1 MAEEKKL
8 DLSALG
14 LEQETT
20 PAQAAE
26 ANAANANTEQEEDN
40 TPIKIK
46 VETPK
51 ADQEINN
58 EVVEDR
64 VIKDKDRDVHIEV
77 VKSSID
83 PSKVPIEKPAPR
95 LDVAGNPIKVVRPIR
110 DSGNAGYNN
119 DYTDIKDINSIAKN
133 PITKKKDPVRETL
146 NGLYDKADSGIER
159 AKAEATRPGGR
170 IDEAKHKYIDYKY
183 DLLMKRAKRSKS
195 LRKKID
201 MVNDIIK
208 TDPRFDGITEYERK
222 GYIVFKIAHDEEVG
236 INDESF
242 GISKQDVGPRFR
254 NSADAAKAIDKMV
267 AERQDTEIDDDKF
280 VISNDEENTLPVKDP
295 NNISKAKVKEPINEE
310 EETNANLKVTYEKDD
325 EVNIPVQDTST
336 LASNKNIEPIEQGD
350 PESTIED
357 ENIDDIEDSEEN
369 EEEIAER
376 RKLVKQ
382 RTKEF
387 VNEIDDLLGLN
398 QYDGVLDEYK
408 VGAPISLST
417 AIKHRKSPAQ
427 GLSRATWGLQFT
439 GTTFDMTKFGGEE
452 ILQFQKDPKEFEKLN
467 NLYTIFKIMYDHVII
482 PNKPKFEP
490 WLKQIS
496 NYDIPCLMFGMYLA
510 CYSKSNYM
518 PYECTNPKC
527 SKIFLEKKDPIDMV
541 IFPSDESKERFKSIL
556 NKKPVSTMLY
566 RTKPMMINE
575 QYSISFMT
583 PSIWS
588 ASFEPASLS
597 EAFKNKFSNL
607 TSLMPYIDCIYFN
620 DSANKTI
627 NRIMFGEI
635 KDRNG
640 NIDIEKTTIR
650 KVKGLA
656 SIFKTFSTDELNRIS
671 LEIGKIAASLNEEQ
685 IAYQIPATTCPDCH
699 TEIPASD
706 HGPLELLFIRA
717 QLLITRAIIPELT

>member
-8 DLSALG
+8 DLSVLG

-20 PAQAAE
+20 PAQSAE
-26 ANAANANTEQEEDN
+26 ANANKEGDN

-46 VETPK
+46 ADIPK
-51 ADQEINN
+51 TDQNIHN
-58 EVVEDR
+58 EVVENK
-64 VIKDKDRDVHIEV
+64 VIKDKDRNINIEV
-77 VKSSID
+77 VKSDID
-83 PSKVPIEKPAPR
+83 PTKVAYDKPAPR
-95 LDVAGNPIKVVRPIR
+95 LDKAGNPIKIVRPVGN
-110 DSGNAGYNN
+110 SGDAGYNN

-146 NGLYDKADSGIER
+146 NGLYGKADAGIER

-183 DLLMKRAKRSKS
+183 DLLMRRAKNSKS

-201 MVNDIIK
+201 TVNEIIK
-208 TDPRFDGITEYERK
+208 TDPRFDGITEYEHK

-242 GISKQDVGPRFR
+242 GIGKQDVGTRFR

-267 AERQDTEIDDDKF
+267 SDRQDSEINDDKF
-280 VISNDEENTLPVKDP
+280 VISNDEENSLPVKDASS
-295 NNISKAKVKEPINEE
+295 NISKAKVKEPEAE
-310 EETNANLKVTYEKDD
+310 ATPDNLNVSYEKED
-325 EVNIPVQDTST
+325 EVSIPVQDTTTIST
-336 LASNKNIEPIEQGD
+336 RKDVEPISRED

-357 ENIDDIEDSEEN
+357 ENEDVDNIEDSEEEDP
-369 EEEIAER
+369 EELAER
-376 RKLVKQ
+376 RKLVKR
-382 RTKEF
+382 RTEEF
-387 VNEIDDLLGLN
+387 MNEVDDLLGLK
-398 QYDGVLDEYK
+398 QYDGALDDYK

-417 AIKHRKSPAQ
+417 AIKHRKNPVQ
-427 GLSRATWGLQFT
+427 GLPRATWGLQFT
-439 GTTFDMTKFGGEE
+439 GTSFDMTKFGGEE
-452 ILQFQKDPKEFEKLN
+452 ILQFQKEPKEFEKLE
-467 NLYTIFKIMYDHVII
+467 NLYNIFKIMYNHVVI
-482 PNKPKFEP
+482 PNKPKFEA

-510 CYSKSNYM
+510 CYGKSNYM

-541 IFPSDESKERFKSIL
+541 IFPSDESKNRFTSIL
-556 NKKPVSTMLY
+556 NKESVPTMLY

-588 ASFEPASLS
+588 ASFEPAALS
-597 EAFKNKFSNL
+597 ESFKNQFTNL
-607 TSLMPYIDCIYFN
+607 TSLMPYIDCIYYN
-620 DSANKTI
+620 DSANKTL
-627 NRIMFGEI
+627 NRIMFGAV

-640 NIDIEKTTIR
+640 NVDIEKTTIR

-699 TEIPASD
+699 TEITAKD